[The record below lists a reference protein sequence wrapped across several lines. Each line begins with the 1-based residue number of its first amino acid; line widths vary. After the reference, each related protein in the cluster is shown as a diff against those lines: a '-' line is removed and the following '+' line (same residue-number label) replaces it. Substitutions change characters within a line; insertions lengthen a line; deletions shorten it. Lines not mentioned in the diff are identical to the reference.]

1 MSSQT
6 DTVNNKTSVS
16 NLDNKTSS
24 SKVPLKEPTLKLN
37 MEEYREMKRLK
48 AVGDMTAIE
57 NLEKKVRQ
65 RMKLELASD
74 PTRTA
79 TTSMSNKKTATSKQV
94 KSTITT
100 SSNPS
105 GNVSVKNDK
114 PAVVNHKRIE
124 TNVSTSKNGNM
135 VSSEDKK
142 VSVKKTKP
150 NTTTTLKSTSEIL
163 TINKEK
169 QKEKSKPSGSTSKI
183 NYGPN
188 KEKSAAIRQENLT
201 SSTSTSKVTNGIL
214 LNNKGRQSGVNK
226 DMSGIKVPS
235 STSANKSVL
244 KFEKYVER
252 WKSYRERDEK
262 YKPLELFLP
271 PEILNDKNRMITI
284 EKIAKEFE
292 LERLRKL
299 LKQDMEKPNG
309 NKKLAQKRI
318 ENFNNFGKTYT
329 RLEIAAARNEEGPK
343 TDQKIRAHIAFLNEK
358 NIINKKITSLDVIA
372 DPHYLKKGLE
382 QFQKFLQHKEMERK
396 RKLKGTWEF
405 NRQEK
410 LEEERKRKRQQTLE
424 IEKKSEKLG
433 GKLAEQKRHHESV
446 AETKRRQE
454 IERERAR
461 RVSKAEVQHRHNRME
476 DLRSKNSN
484 ASKKTMTNRSEAT
497 KSTSLKKRTFDERS
511 EVSPSSRAQKRRNV
525 GSNELD
531 ICRLDEAT
539 VNRNLSSIIH
549 NIVRPGRRPIYGMID
564 DHDDDAM
571 EVSGYEV
578 LREEA
583 RSSRL
588 AKKEDDDEERAEQQ
602 RRLRKLNK
610 KKVRG

>member
-48 AVGDMTAIE
+48 AVGDVTAIE

-65 RMKLELASD
+65 RMELELASD

-100 SSNPS
+100 TSSPS
-105 GNVSVKNDK
+105 GNVAVKNDK
-114 PAVVNHKRIE
+114 TAVVNHKRIE

-142 VSVKKTKP
+142 VSVKKTMP

-169 QKEKSKPSGSTSKI
+169 QKEKSKPSGLTSKI

-188 KEKSAAIRQENLT
+188 KEKSAAIRQENLI
-201 SSTSTSKVTNGIL
+201 SSTSTSKVTKGIL
-214 LNNKGRQSGVNK
+214 LNNKGRQTSVNK
-226 DMSGIKVPS
+226 DVTGNKVPS

-299 LKQDMEKPNG
+299 LKQDMEKPN
-309 NKKLAQKRI
+309 
-318 ENFNNFGKTYT
+318 
-329 RLEIAAARNEEGPK
+329 EIAAARNEEGPK

-424 IEKKSEKLG
+424 IEKKCEKLG

-549 NIVRPGRRPIYGMID
+549 SIVRPGRRPIYGMID

>member
-48 AVGDMTAIE
+48 AVGDVTAIE

-65 RMKLELASD
+65 RMELELASD

-100 SSNPS
+100 TSSPS

-114 PAVVNHKRIE
+114 TAVVNHKRIE

-169 QKEKSKPSGSTSKI
+169 QKEKSKPSGLTSKI

-188 KEKSAAIRQENLT
+188 KEKSAAIRQENLI
-201 SSTSTSKVTNGIL
+201 SSTSTSKVTKGIL
-214 LNNKGRQSGVNK
+214 LNNKGRQTSVNK
-226 DMSGIKVPS
+226 DVTGNKVPS

-299 LKQDMEKPNG
+299 LKQDMEKPN
-309 NKKLAQKRI
+309 
-318 ENFNNFGKTYT
+318 
-329 RLEIAAARNEEGPK
+329 EIAAARNEEGPK

-549 NIVRPGRRPIYGMID
+549 SIVRPGRRPIYGMID

>member
-48 AVGDMTAIE
+48 AVGDVTAIE

-65 RMKLELASD
+65 RMELELASD

-100 SSNPS
+100 TSSPS

-114 PAVVNHKRIE
+114 TAVVNHKRIE

-169 QKEKSKPSGSTSKI
+169 QKEKSKPSGLTSKI

-188 KEKSAAIRQENLT
+188 KEKSAAIRQENLI
-201 SSTSTSKVTNGIL
+201 SSTSTSKVTKGIL
-214 LNNKGRQSGVNK
+214 LNNKGRQTSVNK
-226 DMSGIKVPS
+226 DVTGNKVPS

-318 ENFNNFGKTYT
+318 EKFNNYGKTYT

-372 DPHYLKKGLE
+372 DPHYLKKG
-382 QFQKFLQHKEMERK
+382 
-396 RKLKGTWEF
+396 
-405 NRQEK
+405 
-410 LEEERKRKRQQTLE
+410 KRKRQQTLE

-549 NIVRPGRRPIYGMID
+549 SIVRPGRRPIYGMID

>member
-1 MSSQT
+1 
-6 DTVNNKTSVS
+6 
-16 NLDNKTSS
+16 
-24 SKVPLKEPTLKLN
+24 
-37 MEEYREMKRLK
+37 MEHCHQN
-48 AVGDMTAIE
+48 I
-57 NLEKKVRQ
+57 
-65 RMKLELASD
+65 SD

-100 SSNPS
+100 SSSS
-105 GNVSVKNDK
+105 GNVSVKIDK
-114 PAVVNHKRIE
+114 TAVVNHKRIE
-124 TNVSTSKNGNM
+124 SNGSTSKNGNM
-135 VSSEDKK
+135 VSNEDKK
-142 VSVKKTKP
+142 VAVKKTKP
-150 NTTTTLKSTSEIL
+150 IITSTSKSTSEIL

-183 NYGPN
+183 NYGLN
-188 KEKSAAIRQENLT
+188 KEKSAAIRQENST
-201 SSTSTSKVTNGIL
+201 SPTSTSKGTNGIL
-214 LNNKGRQSGVNK
+214 LNNKGRQTSVNK
-226 DMSGIKVPS
+226 EVTGIKVPS
-235 STSANKSVL
+235 STSANKSLL

-252 WKSYRERDEK
+252 WKSYREREEK

-271 PEILNDKNRMITI
+271 PEILNDKNRMINV

-299 LKQDMEKPNG
+299 LEQDKEKPNG

-318 ENFNNFGKTYT
+318 ENLNNFGKNYT

-358 NIINKKITSLDVIA
+358 NIIKNKKITSLDVIA

-382 QFQKFLQHKEMERK
+382 QFQKFLQQKEMEKNLERK

-405 NRQEK
+405 KRQEK
-410 LEEERKRKRQQTLE
+410 LEEERKRKRQQTLG
-424 IEKKSEKLG
+424 IEKKKGEKLG

-484 ASKKTMTNRSEAT
+484 TSKKTMTNRSEAT

-525 GSNELD
+525 GCNELD

-549 NIVRPGRRPIYGMID
+549 SIVRPGRRPIYGMKD

-588 AKKEDDDEERAEQQ
+588 AKKEDEDEERAEQQ

-610 KKVRG
+610 KKGPGVMQRFNA